1 VAIQDDFASAYFNL
15 GNAYMNLTNWTKAE
29 ECYRY
34 CLEHEDKS
42 PEVYCCLG
50 ASIERQERFDEA
62 MHYYKDA
69 IKLDPLWD
77 DGYFGVG
84 ICLCEKRNGLKPF
97 IFLKSP

>member
-1 VAIQDDFASAYFNL
+1 LF
-15 GNAYMNLTNWTKAE
+15 
-29 ECYRY
+29 
-34 CLEHEDKS
+34 
-42 PEVYCCLG
+42 G